1 MADKKKDGV
10 VEYADADGNTRW
22 AAEDSK
28 AYQDHLRAKDSKGS
42 KPART
47 ESAKVDVKT
56 A

>member
-10 VEYADADGNTRW
+10 VEYIGADGNTRW

-28 AYQDHLRAKDSKGS
+28 AYQDHLRAKESKG
-42 KPART
+42 KAPART
-47 ESAKVDVKT
+47 ESPKVDVKT